1 MGYMLIHIN
10 KNYFSRGKTGKG
22 RFAQRLVKV
31 WREIGV
37 DVTTDS
43 RIKADIALHIG
54 RMNYKSKA
62 RKHVLRVGPAN
73 IDTNMN
79 WKKINREKA
88 ASVKAADAIVYQSK
102 YSRKIYH
109 NLVCRPDKPEIV
121 IFNGADPRDYEV
133 EPLIKTD
140 PERVSF
146 LASTR
151 VWLKQKRLKQIIRA
165 FLEAEIPKST
175 LYVCGD
181 TLGYDKKYG
190 HHGNIIFEGNVKDD
204 MIAVYYR
211 TCHAMIHLTWVDAC
225 PNSVVEAQV
234 AGLPVI
240 HTDQGGTKEIVKCGC
255 EIKDKPFKY
264 KPVDLNKPPK
274 IDRKE
279 LISAMR
285 KIIDSK
291 VLCDNVEHLYIQN
304 IARQYLNFF
313 KKLL

>member
-1 MGYMLIHIN
+1 MLIHIN

-121 IFNGADPRDYEV
+121 IFNGADPRDYNV
-133 EPLIKTD
+133 QPYNNHFQYI
-140 PERVSF
+140 F

-151 VWLKQKRLKQIIRA
+151 VWLKQKRLKTIIRS
-165 FLEAEIPKST
+165 FLEADIHGSR
-175 LYVCGD
+175 LIVCGN
-181 TLGYDKKYG
+181 TQGVERKYG
-190 HHGNIIFEGNVKDD
+190 DLNNLMFTGNISD
-204 MIAVYYR
+204 MVLARMYKSCI
-211 TCHAMIHLTWVDAC
+211 AMIHLTFVDAC